1 MDAKEAQR
9 LWLAAGLPPDAL
21 SRLYLSGPP
30 RFASAFRLSSAASIS
45 IGLASLAAA
54 EIHHLRTG
62 ASRSSVTVDAQDACA
77 EFLSHAVYKPD
88 VTRPAPG
95 VWDPLSGLYATNDGY
110 VRLHANFPHHRD
122 GLLGLLGLP
131 LNAGRKNVEM
141 ALAAWQAEP
150 FEALASERGL
160 CAAAYRTS
168 DAWQAHPMASHLDAT
183 YAANGHVPWRVQQ
196 HKAAATRTTHRPVW
210 SHSGTTNCL
219 SGVRVLCLTRVLA
232 GPIAGRTLASHGA
245 DVLWVTSPQLPSL
258 PSIDGDTSRGKRTIQ
273 LDLTTAKDA
282 SVLQDL
288 VASADV
294 FLDAYRPGALA
305 AKGFGADDLFALN
318 AHLVLG
324 RCSAYGADGPWGGKR
339 GFDSLL
345 QTATGINADEAA
357 AFGESAPRALPTQ
370 GLDHATGH
378 LLAFGVLSALH
389 AQLHGAGGSVV
400 DVSLAWT
407 AAWLRSLGA
416 GDTTAAGLTPD
427 EMAAAT
433 ERVHLPTG
441 ITAQF
446 AKRAPQMTPAP
457 SFGQKYPTSLAH
469 DEPVWLVRG

>member
-1 MDAKEAQR
+1 MDTKEARR

-21 SRLYLSGPP
+21 ARLHLSGPP

-45 IGLASLAAA
+45 IGLAALAAA
-54 EIHHLRTG
+54 EIYRLRTG
-62 ASRSSVTVDAQDACA
+62 ARNNTSVIVDARDACA
-77 EFLSHAVYKPD
+77 EFLSHALYTPD

-95 VWDPLSGLYATNDGY
+95 VWDPLSGLYATRDGY
-110 VRLHANFPHHRD
+110 VRLHANFPHHRN
-122 GLLGLLGLP
+122 GLLGLLSLP
-131 LNAGRKNVEM
+131 LDATREEVKV
-141 ALAAWQAEP
+141 ALTAWKAEP
-150 FEALASERGL
+150 FETLATEHGL
-160 CAAAYRTS
+160 CAAAFRAS
-168 DAWQAHPMASHLDAT
+168 DAWQNHPMASHLDAT

-196 HKAAATRTTHRPVW
+196 HTSSKPRAVW
-210 SHSGTTNCL
+210 DTLKTTTNCL

-245 DVLWVTSPQLPSL
+245 DVLWVTAPQLPSL
-258 PSIDGDTSRGKRTIQ
+258 PE
-273 LDLTTAKDA
+273 
-282 SVLQDL
+282 
-288 VASADV
+288 
-294 FLDAYRPGALA
+294 
-305 AKGFGADDLFALN
+305 KGFGADDLLALN
-318 AHLVLG
+318 PHLVLG

-345 QTATGINADEAA
+345 QTATGINDDEAA

-416 GDTTAAGLTPD
+416 GDTTASGLSPD

-433 ERVHLPTG
+433 ERVHLANG
-441 ITAQF
+441 LTAQF

-457 SFGQKYPTSLAH
+457 SFGTCYPTSLAN
-469 DEPVWLVRG
+469 DEPVWLARDS